1 MEVSYINNM
10 RLDFYY
16 FSYQCPLN
24 DDMIQLLDKYRNKI
38 EIHLYNISNNSSLAA
53 KMDIFFPTLI
63 VLDKEKRY
71 YSPLR
76 ISFLEQV
83 ASGIY
88 PEESP
93 FLPKISRVTVEQI
106 IEPLQ
111 IGNIKVA
118 CGCCGNKTERNCV
131 KKQEFLRQFKQNVYG
146 FIHKNKNGEL
156 IGGAEY
162 LPAEFIPYNV
172 SHDKS
177 TAFITCVY
185 MTDSEYDYKSAPLNA
200 LEEHL
205 KNKYKKI
212 IAISDENGIFPNGDL
227 NFFINNGYQDEGIIF
242 EDKNYCRLHLVS
254 KLL

>member
-1 MEVSYINNM
+1 M

-24 DDMIQLLDKYRNKI
+24 DNMIQLLDDYRDKI
-38 EIHLYNISNNSSLAA
+38 DIHMYDISNDNLLAA

-63 VLDKEKRY
+63 VLDEEKRY

-76 ISFLEQV
+76 KSFLEQV

-88 PEESP
+88 PEEFP
-93 FLPKISRVTVEQI
+93 FLPQISKMTVEEI
-106 IEPLQ
+106 MEPLQ
-111 IGNIKVA
+111 IDNIEVA
-118 CGCCGNKTERNCV
+118 CGCCGNKSERNCI
-131 KKQEFLRQFKQNVYG
+131 KKQDFLAKFKQKVYG
-146 FIHKNKNGEL
+146 FIHKNRNGEL

-172 SHDKS
+172 SHDKD

-185 MTDSEYDYKSAPLNA
+185 MTDSEYDYKSAPLHK
-200 LEEHL
+200 LEEYL
-205 KNKYKKI
+205 KKEYKKI
-212 IAISDENGIFPNGDL
+212 IAISDEVGIFPNGDL
-227 NFFINNGYQDEGIIF
+227 DFFIRNGYQDDGIIF

-254 KLL
+254 KILDVQKKRQ